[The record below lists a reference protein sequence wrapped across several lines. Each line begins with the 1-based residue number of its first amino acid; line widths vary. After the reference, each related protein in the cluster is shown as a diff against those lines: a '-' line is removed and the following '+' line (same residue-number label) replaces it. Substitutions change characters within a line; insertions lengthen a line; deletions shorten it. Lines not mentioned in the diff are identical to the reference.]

1 MELRNRFNVGEFAV
15 LVELVP
21 PKGVDISGMVK
32 TAGKIGDKVTAFV
45 VADMAA
51 AVMHMSALGAA
62 MILQQKGFQAVMQ
75 VCCRDRNRLAL
86 QGDLLAAYAGG
97 VTSLMAVTGENL
109 RYGDHH
115 EAAAVDDLDLIGL
128 IEAAGSLGQGK
139 DLSGAELAGSPRF
152 FCGTAV
158 NVGLR
163 DAELAAEVGEMNRR
177 AEAGA
182 GFFVTTPV
190 FDPDTITPFRQMVDI
205 RAHNVVPTV
214 MLLKSLG
221 MARYIQRNVSHIR
234 ISDEIISRLQ
244 KAPDKTKESLRI
256 ARETIAALREAGFK
270 GVLISPM
277 GWEENL
283 PELFE
288 QVD

>member
-1 MELRNRFNVGEFAV
+1 MELRNRFDVGVFAI

-21 PKGVDISGMVK
+21 PKGVDISGMLRV
-32 TAGKIGDKVTAFV
+32 AGRLADRVTAFV
-45 VADMAA
+45 VPDMGA
-51 AVMHMSALGAA
+51 AVMRLSALGAA
-62 MILQQKGFQAVMQ
+62 MLLQGRGLRTVMQ

-97 VTSLMAVTGENL
+97 VTSLMVVAGEDL
-109 RYGDHH
+109 RFGDHH
-115 EAAAVDDLDLIGL
+115 QAAAVNDLDLMEL
-128 IEAAGSLGQGK
+128 IEAVGVLAAGK
-139 DLSGAELAGSPRF
+139 DLSGAPLEGAPRF
-152 FCGTAV
+152 LCGTTV

-163 DAELAAEVGEMNRR
+163 DAALDAELDQMHCR

-190 FDPDTITPFRQMVDI
+190 FDLESIGPFTARADI
-205 RAHNVVPTV
+205 RRLNLVPTV

-221 MARYIQRNVSHIR
+221 MARYIQRNMGHIHLPAAL
-234 ISDEIISRLQ
+234 IERLQ
-244 KAPDKTKESLRI
+244 KAPDKTRESLRI
-256 ARETIAALREAGFK
+256 ARETITAIREAGFK

-277 GWEENL
+277 GWEDHL

-288 QVD
+288 HLE

>member
-1 MELRNRFNVGEFAV
+1 MELRNRFNVGEFVV

-32 TAGKIGDKVTAFV
+32 VAGKIGDKVTAFV
-45 VADMAA
+45 VPDMAA
-51 AVMHMSALGAA
+51 AVMRMSALGAA
-62 MILQQKGFQAVMQ
+62 MILQQKGFRAVMQ

-97 VTSLMAVTGENL
+97 VTSLMAVSGEDL

-115 EAAAVDDLDLIGL
+115 EATAVDDLDLIGL
-128 IEAAGSLGQGK
+128 IETVGTLRGGK
-139 DLSGAELAGSPRF
+139 DLSGAELAGEPRF
-152 FCGTAV
+152 FCGTTV
-158 NVGLR
+158 NVGLG
-163 DAELAAEVGEMNRR
+163 DGDLAAEVAELNRR
-177 AEAGA
+177 AAAGA
-182 GFFVTTPV
+182 EFFVTTPV
-190 FDPDTITPFRQMVDI
+190 FDPAAIEPFRQLVDI
-205 RAHNVVPTV
+205 RRHRVVPTV
-214 MLLKSLG
+214 MLLKSIG
-221 MARYIQRNVSHIR
+221 MARYIQRNMAHIR

-256 ARETIAALREAGFK
+256 ARETIAALREADFK

-288 QVD
+288 HVD